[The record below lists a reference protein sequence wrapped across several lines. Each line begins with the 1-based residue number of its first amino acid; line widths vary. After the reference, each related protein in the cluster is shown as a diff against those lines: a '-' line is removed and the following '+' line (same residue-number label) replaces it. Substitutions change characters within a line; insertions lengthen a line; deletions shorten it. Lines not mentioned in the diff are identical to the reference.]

1 MESNSLKV
9 AHVTYTFEDKTWVA
23 ECDEVGMVGY
33 QGKSLEK
40 VKILVNDGL
49 QVFFENQPFEVMES
63 IKSESEL
70 NFK

>member
-1 MESNSLKV
+1 MI
-9 AHVTYTFEDKTWVA
+9 AHVTYTFEDQIWVA

-49 QVFFENQPFEVMES
+49 QVFFENQPFEVIEC

>member
-1 MESNSLKV
+1 MESNSLMI
-9 AHVTYTFEDKTWVA
+9 AHVTYTFEDQIWVA

-49 QVFFENQPFEVMES
+49 QVFFENQPFEVIEC